1 MSPLALKLRSSM
13 RLSLVAV
20 ALVAFAA
27 CGDTESSGT
36 AGATTRS
43 DAFCDV
49 ALETVAAYQAEAG
62 AAYQADAGASAIAS
76 GPEERYG
83 GTVVVGV
90 IADLSDGMNALVS
103 ADHAANQHQIFA
115 NLMTLIQVDETLEPT
130 PYLAE
135 SWEVA
140 DDASSVT
147 FTLRDDVRW
156 HDGEITDA
164 EDVAFTYERA
174 TTPETGFPNAAFWD
188 SYTGVEVLDAR
199 TVRFTMEPHADFMD
213 PWRSMAIMPEH
224 LLGDVPPSEL
234 KQHPYGT
241 QCPVGNGP
249 FVFGAHRPQE
259 SWTFTANP
267 EFPAGLGGRPYVDRY
282 VLRIV
287 PEPTTLLTELL
298 TENIDVYMNP
308 PADQAAQIVAEPGI
322 GLLAFDFRDYVY
334 VAWNSRRP
342 ALADTNVRRAL
353 TLGTNR
359 AEIVEAL
366 LAGYGQV
373 ANTSVPPFHWAYDS
387 SLEGAD
393 AYDPNEAMRLLEG
406 AGWTDRDG
414 DGIRENAAGV
424 PLELEV
430 KFNDGNQTR
439 QDIAEIMQ
447 AQLSRIGVAVRPVV
461 MEWTTLIE
469 QITSEERDFDGVVMG
484 WVTELKVDDTD
495 LFSGER
501 LDGPYAFSG
510 TRNARLDQLLD
521 TLQTIVDREEAL
533 PLWKEYQRVLN
544 DVHPYTFL
552 YYSDRLAGVNERVRG
567 VEMDV
572 RGEWLNIDDWWIAP
586 ADRRRR

>member
-1 MSPLALKLRSSM
+1 MKQTLPALRYPIALC
-13 RLSLVAV
+13 VA
-20 ALVAFAA
+20 ALTA
-27 CGDTESSGT
+27 CGDATESGT
-36 AGATTRS
+36 TAAMAGN
-43 DAFCDV
+43 DAFCGP
-49 ALETVAAYQAEAG
+49 ALEAVAAYQAQAG
-62 AAYQADAGASAIAS
+62 ATPVVP

-83 GTVVVGV
+83 GTAVVGV
-90 IADLSDGMNALVS
+90 IGDLSDGMNALVS
-103 ADHAANQHQIFA
+103 ADHAANQHQIFV
-115 NLMTLIQVDETLEPT
+115 NLMTLVQVDENLDPV

-140 DDASSVT
+140 EDASSVT
-147 FTLRDDVRW
+147 FKLRDDVRW

-164 EDVAFTYERA
+164 EDVVFTFDRV

-188 SYTGVEVLDAR
+188 GYTGVEMLDAR

-213 PWRSMAIMPEH
+213 PWRSVAIMPEH
-224 LLGDVPPSEL
+224 LLGDVPPAEL

-267 EFPAGLGGRPYVDRY
+267 EFPADLGGRPYVDRY

-298 TENIDVYMNP
+298 TENIDVYMSP

-322 GLLAFDFRDYVY
+322 DFLAYDFRDYVY

-342 ALADTNVRRAL
+342 ALADSDVRRAL

-373 ANTSVPPFHWAYDS
+373 ANTSVPPFHWAYDP
-387 SLEGAD
+387 SLEGVD
-393 AYDPNEAMRLLEG
+393 AYDPNEAMRLLEA

-430 KFNDGNQTR
+430 KFNDGNQIR

-447 AQLSRIGVAVRPVV
+447 AQLSRIGVAVQPTVV
-461 MEWTTLIE
+461 EWTTLIE
-469 QITSEERDFDGVVMG
+469 QITSEERNFDGVVIG

-510 TRNARLDQLLD
+510 TQNARLDQLLD
-521 TLQTIVDREEAL
+521 TLQTIVDRDEAL
-533 PLWKEYQRVLN
+533 PLWREYQRVLN
-544 DVHPYTFL
+544 EVHPYTFL
-552 YYSDRLAGVNERVRG
+552 YYSDRLAGVNERVRN

-572 RGEWLNIDDWWIAP
+572 RGEWLNIDDWWIEP
-586 ADRRRR
+586 AERRQR

>member
-1 MSPLALKLRSSM
+1 MSLRRPTLRSPI
-13 RLSLVAV
+13 
-20 ALVAFAA
+20 ALCLAAFGA
-27 CGDTESSGT
+27 CGDATESGT
-36 AGATTRS
+36 AGATARS
-43 DAFCDV
+43 EAFCGP
-49 ALETVAAYQAEAG
+49 ALAAVETYQAQ
-62 AAYQADAGASAIAS
+62 AATSPVRP
-76 GPEERYG
+76 GPEQRYG
-83 GTVVVGV
+83 GTAVVGV
-90 IADLSDGMNALVS
+90 IGDLSDGMNALVS
-103 ADHAANQHQIFA
+103 ADHAANQHQIFV
-115 NLMTLIQVDETLEPT
+115 NLMTLIQVDENLEPI

-140 DDASSVT
+140 DDAGSVT

-164 EDVAFTYERA
+164 EDVVFTYDRA

-188 SYTGVEVLDAR
+188 SYTGVEMLDER

-213 PWRSMAIMPEH
+213 PWRSVAIMPEH
-224 LLGDVPPSEL
+224 LLGDVPPAEL
-234 KQHPYGT
+234 KQHPFGT

-267 EFPAGLGGRPYVDRY
+267 AFPAELGGRPHVDRY
-282 VLRIV
+282 VLRVV

-298 TENIDVYMNP
+298 TENIDVYMSP

-322 GLLAFDFRDYVY
+322 DFLAYDFRDYVY

-342 ALADTNVRRAL
+342 ALSDSDVRRAL

-366 LAGYGQV
+366 LAGYGRV
-373 ANTSVPPFHWAYDS
+373 ANTSVPPFHWAYDP
-387 SLEGAD
+387 SLEGVD
-393 AYDPNEAMRLLEG
+393 AYDPNQAMRLLEG

-447 AQLSRIGVAVRPVV
+447 AQLSQIGVAVQPTVV
-461 MEWTTLIE
+461 EWTTLIE
-469 QITSEERDFDGVVMG
+469 QITSEERNFDGVVIG

-495 LFSGER
+495 LFSGGR

-521 TLQTIVDREEAL
+521 TLQEIPDREEAL
-533 PLWKEYQRVLN
+533 PLWREYQRVLN
-544 DVHPYTFL
+544 EEHPYTFL
-552 YYSDRLAGVNERVRG
+552 YYSDRLAGVNERVRD

-572 RGEWLNIDDWWIAP
+572 RGEWLNIDDWWIEP
-586 ADRRRR
+586 SERRQR